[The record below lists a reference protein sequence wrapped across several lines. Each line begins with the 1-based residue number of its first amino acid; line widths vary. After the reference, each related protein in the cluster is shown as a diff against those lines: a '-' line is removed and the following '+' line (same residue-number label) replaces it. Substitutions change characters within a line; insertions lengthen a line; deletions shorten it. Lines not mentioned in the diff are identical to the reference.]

1 LLCDS
6 ELRQR
11 HAELLQQKHELDQAK
26 LEPGDRVIENILSYA
41 RGLEVKQ

>member
-1 LLCDS
+1 MCDS

-11 HAELLQQKHELDQAK
+11 HAVLLQHMRDLDQAK
-26 LEPGDRVIENILSYA
+26 LEPESRAIENILNYS

>member
-1 LLCDS
+1 MCDS

-11 HAELLQQKHELDQAK
+11 HAELLDQKRQLDQAR
-26 LEPGDRVIENILSYA
+26 LEPGSQVIANILNYA